1 MDDHMKLIGN
11 CRHLQTFSC
20 SSARISSSMKKA
32 TLMIFLYIS
41 MKKPL
46 LEVGKFEGM
55 FVKSCWWLSGDSI
68 EIQYSIRS
76 RLKYQ
81 DILRSV
87 DNAWWIDSVSIPF
100 ENSNGSPLGESRW
113 CCIKTTP
120 SALEAFMWKKNLIQ
134 GTSMHQQKVEMACF
148 FIWISVIDFVTNNS
162 KHRRTT
168 GEVKKADLRPSWT
181 LSERHGACLRHG
193 KFFSKLDRWNPVCC
207 SS

>member
-1 MDDHMKLIGN
+1 MDDYMKLTHKWTTI
-11 CRHLQTFSC
+11 CTFSC

-46 LEVGKFEGM
+46 LEVGKLERM
-55 FVKSCWWLSGDSI
+55 FVKSCWWLNGDSI
-68 EIQYSIRS
+68 EIQYSIGS

-120 SALEAFMWKKNLIQ
+120 SALKAFMWKKKSDPGYIYAPTK
-134 GTSMHQQKVEMACF
+134 GWDSMCF
-148 FIWISVIDFVTNNS
+148 YLNQCYRLYN
-162 KHRRTT
+162 KQ
-168 GEVKKADLRPSWT
+168 LRAS
-181 LSERHGACLRHG
+181 
-193 KFFSKLDRWNPVCC
+193 
-207 SS
+207 

>member
-1 MDDHMKLIGN
+1 MI
-11 CRHLQTFSC
+11 FSC
-20 SSARISSSMKKA
+20 
-32 TLMIFLYIS
+32 IS

-46 LEVGKFEGM
+46 LEVGKLEGM

-120 SALEAFMWKKNLIQ
+120 SALEAFMWKNLIQ
-134 GTSMHQQKVEMACF
+134 DTSMHQQKVEIARV
-148 FIWISVIDFVTNNS
+148 FIWISVIDFITNNS
-162 KHRRTT
+162 EHRRTT

-181 LSERHGACLRHG
+181 PLEGHGECLGHG
-193 KFFSKLDRWNPVCC
+193 KLYSKLAWWNSVCY
-207 SS
+207 SHNDLKLL